1 VRHNCHYQ
9 IHQPLQGKLQPT
21 YPDSCAMPPSAVQ
34 PFLGFAT
41 YFAPLCYVFKAR
53 PSLYTMCRILYCQ
66 LWCRLNVLSSDANT
80 LLSVCKTFECLL
92 LQVQPRLFLHLVNIG
107 VQPLKVGYH

>member
-1 VRHNCHYQ
+1 
-9 IHQPLQGKLQPT
+9 
-21 YPDSCAMPPSAVQ
+21 MPPCSIQ

-41 YFAPLCYVFKAR
+41 YFAPLCYVIKHR
-53 PSLYTMCRILYCQ
+53 PSLYTVSRILFCQ

-92 LQVQPRLFLHLVNIG
+92 IQLQPRLFMHLVNIG
-107 VQPLKVGYH
+107 VQPLKV